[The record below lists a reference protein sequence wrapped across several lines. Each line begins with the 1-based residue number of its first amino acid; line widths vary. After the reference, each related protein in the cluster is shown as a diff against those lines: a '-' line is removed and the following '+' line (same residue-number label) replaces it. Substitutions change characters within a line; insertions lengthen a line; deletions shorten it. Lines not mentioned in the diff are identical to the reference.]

1 MQGEDELHH
10 TDTHSSTQKMVQ
22 PQKCQVHCESE
33 DKASS
38 QLEESESASQQQN
51 ITIFSPEM
59 EYHIKEPQFHMKE
72 PQFQMKQPQSVG
84 RPPRIQQEESEDEE
98 MHQAEEPVQKPEGE
112 EAEVSQII
120 NAFNFAT
127 VFQAKALKP
136 RNVVVLKRALK
147 KHLKEAAKIK
157 RILRKLNERVLAES
171 SSDES
176 SEQRDF
182 EEVSRKAMNSYME
195 GQNK

>member
-1 MQGEDELHH
+1 MI
-10 TDTHSSTQKMVQ
+10 Q
-22 PQKCQVHCESE
+22 PRKCQVHCESE

-38 QLEESESASQQQN
+38 QFEESESASQLEN
-51 ITIFSPEM
+51 VTIFSPPM
-59 EYHIKEPQFHMKE
+59 E
-72 PQFQMKQPQSVG
+72 FQMKQPQSVG
-84 RPPRIQQEESEDEE
+84 RPPRIQQEEQEDEE
-98 MHQAEEPVQKPEGE
+98 MQQADGPVQKPEGD
-112 EAEVSQII
+112 EAEVNQII

-127 VFQAKALKP
+127 VFQAKALKAK
-136 RNVVVLKRALK
+136 NVAVLKRAMK

-157 RILRKLNERVLAES
+157 RVLRKLGQRVQAGS

-182 EEVSRKAMNSYME
+182 EEVSRRAMNSYME

>member
-1 MQGEDELHH
+1 
-10 TDTHSSTQKMVQ
+10 MVR
-22 PQKCQVHCESE
+22 PQKCQVHFESE

-38 QLEESESASQQQN
+38 QFEESESAGQLDN
-51 ITIFSPEM
+51 VTIFSPQM
-59 EYHIKEPQFHMKE
+59 E
-72 PQFQMKQPQSVG
+72 FQMKQPKSVG
-84 RPPRIQQEESEDEE
+84 RPPRIQQEEQEDEE
-98 MHQAEEPVQKPEGE
+98 MQQADGPVQKPEGE

-147 KHLKEAAKIK
+147 KHQKEAAKIK
-157 RILRKLNERVLAES
+157 RILRKLNQRVLAES

>member
-1 MQGEDELHH
+1 
-10 TDTHSSTQKMVQ
+10 
-22 PQKCQVHCESE
+22 
-33 DKASS
+33 
-38 QLEESESASQQQN
+38 
-51 ITIFSPEM
+51 M

>member
-1 MQGEDELHH
+1 
-10 TDTHSSTQKMVQ
+10 
-22 PQKCQVHCESE
+22 
-33 DKASS
+33 
-38 QLEESESASQQQN
+38 
-51 ITIFSPEM
+51 M

-157 RILRKLNERVLAES
+157 RILRKLN
-171 SSDES
+171 
-176 SEQRDF
+176 
-182 EEVSRKAMNSYME
+182 
-195 GQNK
+195 